1 MLPPKCFSS
10 LGSCACYFRLAK
22 HLRSLPLLQL
32 IIFLWMIL
40 HFNVVKFQRGLQ
52 LALALPSAHES
63 FLGRYWLKQTEPWQV
78 NKAAIRGGKKCSLQ
92 KFYPL
97 FFWEKMCKL
106 GDAESEQQKILLPLI
121 SLGEWGATGQTS
133 VCSPGL
139 LEGWCATLCLR
150 HGNPPRSCKSDHLT
164 CGVLLTKV
172 CVKTNCLEKG
182 VGANEVLLHLHLGGL
197 RSLL

>member
-1 MLPPKCFSS
+1 MDDFAFQCCEILEGASTCLSLTFSS
-10 LGSCACYFRLAK
+10 WVVSGK
-22 HLRSLPLLQL
+22 
-32 IIFLWMIL
+32 IL
-40 HFNVVKFQRGLQ
+40 
-52 LALALPSAHES
+52 
-63 FLGRYWLKQTEPWQV
+63 TEADWTLTG

-197 RSLL
+197 RSLLSFFYASQRMDRESERDSGPHHS